1 MSYLNLY
8 LSRSFLQTKLR
19 VTDDGIH
26 GAIGDSM
33 HLCKE
38 ILDKKVETITMR
50 GE

>member
-1 MSYLNLY
+1 MFIDKSEGC
-8 LSRSFLQTKLR
+8 TKLR
-19 VTDDGIH
+19 VTDDDIQ

-38 ILDKKVETITMR
+38 ILDKKVETVTMR

>member
-1 MSYLNLY
+1 MFIDKSEGC
-8 LSRSFLQTKLR
+8 TKLG
-19 VTDDGIH
+19 VTDDDIQ

-38 ILDKKVETITMR
+38 ILDKKIETVSMR